1 MILCLSLAAGFAAL
15 GVWQVERLGW
25 KRDLIDTVNA
35 RLVAPPVSPPSGSDW
50 SPDWAYTRVSVDGVL
65 LYDKSVP
72 VQALT
77 ERGAGWW
84 LMTPLRTG
92 TGIILVNR
100 GFVPTKDW
108 RDADTTPKRV
118 SVTGL
123 MRADEPGG
131 GFLRANAPADGRW
144 YSRDI
149 KAIAQAGGLG
159 GSVAPYFIDAA
170 ASGAGTYPI
179 GGMTVVRF
187 SNNHLSYALTWFAL
201 CGLSLA
207 GAGTVLRHGRRR

>member
-1 MILCLSLAAGFAAL
+1 M
-15 GVWQVERLGW
+15 GW
-25 KRDLIDTVNA
+25 KRDLIQTVNA
-35 RLVAPPVSPPSGSDW
+35 RLIASPVAPPSSQNWSSDK
-50 SPDWAYTRVSVDGVL
+50 AYKRVAVDGVF
-65 LYDKSVP
+65 LYDKATP

-84 LMTPLRTG
+84 LMTPLRTDVG
-92 TGIILVNR
+92 TILVNR

-108 RDADTTPKRV
+108 RDPAPTPGRV
-118 SVTGL
+118 SVVGL
-123 MRADEPGG
+123 LRADEPGG

-149 KAIAQAGGLG
+149 KAIARARGLVG
-159 GSVAPYFIDAA
+159 PVAPYFIDAA
-170 ASGAGTYPI
+170 ASGAEAYPV
-179 GGMTVVRF
+179 GGLTVVRF

-207 GAGTVLRHGRRR
+207 GAGIVLHHGRRR

>member
-1 MILCLSLAAGFAAL
+1 M

-25 KRDLIDTVNA
+25 KRNLIETVNA
-35 RLVAPPVSPPSGSDW
+35 RLVAPPVAPPPGERW
-50 SPDWAYTRVSVDGVL
+50 SPDQAYTRVTVDGVFL
-65 LYDKSVP
+65 KDRSTP

-84 LMTPLRTG
+84 LMTPLRTDA
-92 TGIILVNR
+92 GIILVNR

-108 RDADTTPKRV
+108 RDADPMPRRV
-118 SVTGL
+118 SVVGL
-123 MRADEPGG
+123 LRADEPGG

-149 KAIAQAGGLG
+149 KAIARAQDLVDP
-159 GSVAPYFIDAA
+159 VAPYFIDAA
-170 ASGAGTYPI
+170 ASGSSTGPVAGL
-179 GGMTVVRF
+179 TVVRF

-207 GAGTVLRHGRRR
+207 GAGIVLRHGRKR